1 VGTGIYEARQAAN
14 ARAGLQTLQQ
24 QQAALAEQNQQ
35 FQRERDELLAEN
47 SRLKSKPNQTELLRL
62 RGEVT
67 NLRGELKDFPANRVA
82 LLKQKLQQMPEKRI
96 PELQFL
102 TDKDWLNAAWD
113 ADLDSD
119 DGVRLALRKLR
130 DESVDTFLNQMRK
143 ALKAYAAANNDR
155 LPADLS
161 ELKAYFQTPV
171 TDEMLQRY
179 KLLQTG
185 KLSEASSGSLVRKK
199 VYADSEYDS
208 NQEMSLNGGG
218 GGSFNRIQDA
228 INDAAREFARDN
240 NFQAPTNPAQIAPYL
255 KKTVDTATIEKYLK
269 QFVLDPPSPEEVTMT
284 PVLKAYANGHNGASP
299 KSPSDLLPYITT
311 PEQQAAYQKLEQKS
325 PATK

>member
-1 VGTGIYEARQAAN
+1 
-14 ARAGLQTLQQ
+14 
-24 QQAALAEQNQQ
+24 
-35 FQRERDELLAEN
+35 
-47 SRLKSKPNQTELLRL
+47 
-62 RGEVT
+62 VT
-67 NLRGELKDFPANRVA
+67 QLRGELKDLPANRVA
-82 LLKQKLQQMPEKRI
+82 LLKQKLEQMPEKRI

-102 TDKDWLNAAWD
+102 TDRDWLNAAWD

-143 ALKAYAAANNDR
+143 ALKAYAAANNDM

-199 VYADSEYDS
+199 AYADSEYDS
-208 NQEMSLNGGG
+208 NQEMSLNGGS

-228 INDAAREFARDN
+228 INDAAREFAHDN
-240 NFQAPTNPAQIAPYL
+240 NFQVATNPAQIASYL
-255 KKTVDTATIEKYLK
+255 RKTIDAATIQKYLN
-269 QFVLDPPSPEEVTMT
+269 QFVLDPPSSEEVTMA
-284 PVLKAYANGHNGASP
+284 PVLKAYANDHNGETP

-311 PEQQAAYQKLEQKS
+311 PEQQAAFQKLGQKS
-325 PATK
+325 PGIK